1 MPKPSPP
8 SPHPLSETVAIIGA
22 GPLGRWLALA
32 AARAG
37 FRVQLEDVMPTN
49 LHHAQELLRQQLGPQ
64 PLAETPP
71 ALKGHGFS
79 RADGT
84 AEGGG
89 GFNPRIMSAESEG
102 ALAPEGSVKGTGF
115 RPYNDP
121 AISAGALAPEGS
133 MKGTGFSPY
142 IKPAILDGALAP
154 EGNMKGTGFS
164 PYIKPAI
171 SAAALAP
178 EGSVKGTGF
187 SPYIKPAILD
197 GALAPEGNISQTLPV
212 AFVSTIEEAVRN
224 ADLVIDCVP
233 DELESKLEILLLLDR
248 MAPPRAVFATPT
260 TRHSIVDL
268 ASCTYRPTK
277 CIAIVAEADTLA
289 ENPEAGAAREI
300 LLRTTSQTAPETIA
314 LLDRFWR
321 QLGFTPRFD
330 QDPAESPSS

>member
-1 MPKPSPP
+1 LPKPSPP

-102 ALAPEGSVKGTGF
+102 ALAPEESAEGTGF

-121 AISAGALAPEGS
+121 AISAG
-133 MKGTGFSPY
+133 
-142 IKPAILDGALAP
+142 
-154 EGNMKGTGFS
+154 
-164 PYIKPAI
+164 
-171 SAAALAP
+171 ALAP